1 MSYAPVKGE
10 LSNSLPVQIS
20 TAEVLCWQSG
30 NILAFSRKRAFR
42 DTHTE
47 REQCSVLTVA
57 GSWPLGSPSPQPHF
71 YEVHWANG
79 ISSLWPCG
87 WLGSLCHG
95 DMSVAMSGRK
105 HCVVHRRPLSALSP
119 SPIAHPLFYEVQ
131 TRTLG
136 LTGEGTDSCFLYGE
150 WTHSCS
156 KARTFSNEMFFFPG
170 NESSYPEIIKS
181 WECIAL
187 RKPLNFMA
195 HTSVSMQ
202 DFTGP
207 E

>member
-1 MSYAPVKGE
+1 MFSPH
-10 LSNSLPVQIS
+10 
-20 TAEVLCWQSG
+20 SG
-30 NILAFSRKRAFR
+30 RILAPWLS
-42 DTHTE
+42 
-47 REQCSVLTVA
+47 
-57 GSWPLGSPSPQPHF
+57 QPPAHF
-71 YEVHWANG
+71 YEVHRASG
-79 ISSLWPCG
+79 ISSLSPCG

-95 DMSVAMSGRK
+95 DMSVAMNRRK

-136 LTGEGTDSCFLYGE
+136 LTGEGTDSCFLYGK

-156 KARTFSNEMFFFPG
+156 KARTFSNEIFFFPG
-170 NESSYPEIIKS
+170 NESSHPEIIKS
-181 WECIAL
+181 WERIAL

-202 DFTGP
+202 DFMGP